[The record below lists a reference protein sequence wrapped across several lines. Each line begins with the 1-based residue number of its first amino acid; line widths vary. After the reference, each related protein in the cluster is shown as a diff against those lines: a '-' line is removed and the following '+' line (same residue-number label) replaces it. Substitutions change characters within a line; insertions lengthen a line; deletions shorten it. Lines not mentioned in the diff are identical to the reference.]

1 MKPASPLYRL
11 LVGLVLLLPYL
22 AFGEDARLN
31 ALAARLLPS
40 QS

>member
-1 MKPASPLYRL
+1 MTRPSL
-11 LVGLVLLLPYL
+11 LRRFLIGAVLFLPYL

>member
-1 MKPASPLYRL
+1 MNNLTRRF
-11 LVGLVLLLPYL
+11 LVALVLFLPYL